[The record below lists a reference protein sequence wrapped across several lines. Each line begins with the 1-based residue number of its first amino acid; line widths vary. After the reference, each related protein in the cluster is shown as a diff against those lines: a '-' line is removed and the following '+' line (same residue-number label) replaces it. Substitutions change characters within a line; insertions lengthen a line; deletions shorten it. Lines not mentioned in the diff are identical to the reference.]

1 MGYEEPEVVEPRYPD
16 VDSEVVEPV
25 AYGPEKP
32 KRDFIPEP
40 ATRRRRPRWP
50 WIVLGCLLA
59 PCLCCVLG
67 VGFFAVTSA
76 TVATI
81 VDRNKLVDTGSTTLP
96 LAEGEDYRLQVD
108 SQVGDIQIRT
118 GAADEVIVE
127 WEMTAYG
134 FTGGSARRE
143 LERMSVTATESGGV
157 VKVVAD
163 NSSDSFFFLGQA
175 NRVNLILTV
184 PESLTDLDVSHNVGD
199 IAVDGVAAAGFDLRT
214 NTGDIRYSGRLAGD
228 GPYDAQTNVGSIR
241 LELPGDAR
249 MDLNAKTDVGILTI
263 TGFETASRITEDIPG
278 ATYTG
283 LVGRGAGS
291 APAVKLEVNVGDIT
305 ITRR

>member
-1 MGYEEPEVVEPRYPD
+1 
-16 VDSEVVEPV
+16 
-25 AYGPEKP
+25 
-32 KRDFIPEP
+32 
-40 ATRRRRPRWP
+40 
-50 WIVLGCLLA
+50 
-59 PCLCCVLG
+59 
-67 VGFFAVTSA
+67 
-76 TVATI
+76 
-81 VDRNKLVDTGSTTLP
+81 
-96 LAEGEDYRLQVD
+96 
-108 SQVGDIQIRT
+108 
-118 GAADEVIVE
+118 
-127 WEMTAYG
+127 
-134 FTGGSARRE
+134 
-143 LERMSVTATESGGV
+143 MSVTATESGGV